1 MKNFKFKKKNSSIKI
16 KKTKV
21 FVSGHFN
28 VMHPGHLRFLNFA
41 KKCGDHLIVGV
52 ENNKR
57 AGNNV
62 YVDEKIRLSNV
73 KSINCVDEA
82 FILKT
87 SPKDYIKKNKPS
99 IVVKGK
105 EHESLF
111 NEEANILKK
120 YGGNL
125 IFSSGEKIFSS
136 IDLLNKE
143 FKIPANVILDRPKDY
158 IKRHS
163 INNQKLKKIIK
174 NFNRLN
180 ICVFGDLIID
190 EYIDCEPLG
199 MSQEDPTLVINPINR
214 KKFIGGAGIVAAHAS
229 SLGANVDFYSVT
241 GRDELYK
248 YSKKKL
254 KLLQVN
260 AKLFTDISRS
270 TTLKQKFRS
279 SGKTLLRVSNL
290 NQNSISKIIQK
301 KIYTSF
307 FKNIK
312 KYDLIVFSDFN
323 YGCLTDELINK
334 VTNQAKKLK
343 IFMAADSQSSSQI
356 GDITKYKNM
365 NLLTPTEREA
375 RVGTR
380 NQNDGLIILAEDLRK
395 KTLAENIILK
405 LAGEGLI
412 IHKVKNKK
420 WENDKIHALN
430 SFPSDVAGAGDCLLI
445 ASSMSL
451 ASGANIWEA
460 SYLGSIA
467 SAAQVGKIGNI
478 PIKREEILI

>member
-1 MKNFKFKKKNSSIKI
+1 MKNFKFKKKNSNNKI

-28 VMHPGHLRFLNFA
+28 LMHPGHLRFLNFA
-41 KKCGDHLIVGV
+41 KKCGDHLVVGV
-52 ENNKR
+52 ESNKR

-62 YVDEKIRLSNV
+62 YVDEKIRLNSV
-73 KSINCVDEA
+73 KSITSVDEA

-87 SPKDYIKKNKPS
+87 SPKDYIKKNKPP

-111 NEEANILKK
+111 NEEGDILKK
-120 YGGNL
+120 YGGSL

-174 NFNRLN
+174 NFNKLN

-199 MSQEDPTLVINPINR
+199 MSQEDPTLVINPIHK

-248 YSKKKL
+248 YSKKQL
-254 KLLQVN
+254 KLLKVN

-290 NQNSISKIIQK
+290 NQNSISKIIQN
-301 KIYTSF
+301 KIYSSF

-323 YGCLTDELINK
+323 YGCLTGELINK

-412 IHKVKNKK
+412 IHKAKNKK

-430 SFPSDVAGAGDCLLI
+430 NFPSDVAGAGDCLLI

-451 ASGANIWEA
+451 ACGADIWEA
-460 SYLGSIA
+460 SYLGSVA